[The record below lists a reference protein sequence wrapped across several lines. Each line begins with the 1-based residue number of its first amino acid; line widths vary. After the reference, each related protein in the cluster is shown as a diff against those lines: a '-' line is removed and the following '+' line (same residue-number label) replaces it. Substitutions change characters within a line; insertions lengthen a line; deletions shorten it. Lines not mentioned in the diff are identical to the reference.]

1 MKKLEELLYGLT
13 IEKSVGRI
21 DLDIKGI
28 EIDSRKVET
37 GFIFFAISGTH
48 NDGHDYID
56 KAIANGAVVVVC
68 EKNPSEINNDITYI
82 KVENTSAGLGVIAS
96 NFYNNPSRKLKLYGV
111 TGTNG
116 KTTTATLLYRM
127 ATSLGFKSGL
137 ISTIVYLIND
147 KEYQSSHTTP
157 DQLQLNKLLAEMV
170 NDGCEYC
177 FMEVSSHAIDQNRI
191 FGLDFDGAI
200 FSNITHDHLDYHKTF
215 DEYLRVKK
223 QFFDFLKP
231 EAFALTNVDD
241 KNGII
246 IVQNTKAK
254 KYTYSLR
261 SLADYKCKI
270 IESHFDGMLLSLDS
284 SEVWTHFVGKFNAYN
299 LLAVYSASLLIGFE
313 KQDVLIEL
321 SKMVPV
327 NGRFEVF
334 KSPEGIFAIVDYAHT
349 PDALENVLSTISEI
363 RNKNE
368 AIICVAGAGGDR
380 DKTKRPKMA
389 SIACKYSDKVILT
402 SDNPRTED
410 PKEILRDMESGVDIS
425 NSKKVLTIQ
434 DRYEAIKTAV
444 MLAKSG
450 DIILIAGKGH
460 ENYQE
465 INGVKYHFDDKE
477 VIKKIF
483 EIE

>member
-68 EKNPSEINNDITYI
+68 EKIPSEINNDITYI

-270 IESHFDGMLLSLDS
+270 IESHFDGMLLNLDS

>member
-21 DLDIKGI
+21 DIDIKGL
-28 EIDSRKVET
+28 EIDSRKVGP

-48 NDGHDYID
+48 NDGHDYME

-68 EKNPSEINNDITYI
+68 EKMPSVINIDVTYI
-82 KVENTSAGLGVIAS
+82 KVTNSSACLGIIAS
-96 NFYNNPSRKLKLYGV
+96 NFYDNPSKKLKLYGV

-127 ATSLGFKSGL
+127 ATGLGFKSGL

-147 KEYQSSHTTP
+147 KEFQSSHTTP
-157 DQLQLNKLLAEMV
+157 DQLQLNKLLFEMV
-170 NDGCEYC
+170 NEGCEYC

-241 KNGII
+241 KNGNI

-270 IESHFDGMLLSLDS
+270 IESHFDGMLLNLDS

-327 NGRFEVF
+327 NGRFEVI
-334 KSPEGIFAIVDYAHT
+334 KSPEGKFAVVDYAHT

-363 RNKNE
+363 RNRGE

-444 MLAKSG
+444 LLAQPG

-465 INGVKYHFDDKE
+465 INGVKHHFDDKE

>member
-1 MKKLEELLYGLT
+1 MKKLNEIINGLAIEE
-13 IEKSVGRI
+13 II
-21 DLDIKGI
+21 DKKDVAIKGL
-28 EIDSRKVET
+28 ELDSRKVES

-48 NDGHDYID
+48 NNGHNFIN
-56 KAIANGAVVVVC
+56 KAIENGACVIIC
-68 EKNPSEINNDITYI
+68 EIMPDDIKKDITYI
-82 KVENTSAGLGVIAS
+82 KVKNSSTSLGFIAS
-96 NFYNNPSRKLKLYGV
+96 NFYDNPSEKLKLYGV

-127 ATSLGFKSGL
+127 AINLGHKAGL
-137 ISTIVYLIND
+137 ISTIVYIIN
-147 KEYQSSHTTP
+147 ENEFQSSHTTP

-170 NDGCEYC
+170 NEGCEYC
-177 FMEVSSHAIDQNRI
+177 FMEVSSHAIDQNRV

-241 KNGII
+241 KNGNV

-261 SLADYKCKI
+261 SLADFKCKI
-270 IESHFDGMLLSLDS
+270 IESHFDGMLLNLDL

-299 LLAVYSASLLIGFE
+299 LLAVYSASVLIGFE

-327 NGRFEVF
+327 NGRFEVV
-334 KSPEGIFAIVDYAHT
+334 KSPDGKFAIVDYAHT
-349 PDALENVLSTISEI
+349 PDALENVLSTISEM
-363 RNKNE
+363 RKRGE

-402 SDNPRTED
+402 SDNPRTENPID
-410 PKEILRDMESGVDIS
+410 ILRDMESGVDEVS
-425 NSKKVLTIQ
+425 SKKVLTIP
-434 DRYEAIKTAV
+434 DRYVAIKTAV
-444 MLAKSG
+444 MLANKG
-450 DIILIAGKGH
+450 DIILVAGKGH

-465 INGVKYHFDDKE
+465 INGVKHHFDDKE
-477 VIKKIF
+477 VLKKVF
-483 EIE
+483 EID